1 MIIPVATAQALLTE
15 GSYDEAKLKNHVKK
29 AIATI
34 SVILIPATAIIVFA
48 GKLLLQ
54 FFGKSYAAEAF
65 QFLQLYSVST
75 IFTAL
80 LLVANAIL
88 NVKHKI
94 KTLVILNV
102 MASIFTLGLSYA
114 FISDKLVGIGWGWIL
129 GQAIGGLVSLYFI
142 IRNYSGTTP
151 SRASPS
157 KVQRVF
163 E

>member
-1 MIIPVATAQALLTE
+1 MLP
-15 GSYDEAKLKNHVKK
+15 KLFK
-29 AIATI
+29 
-34 SVILIPATAIIVFA
+34 
-48 GKLLLQ
+48 
-54 FFGKSYAAEAF
+54 
-65 QFLQLYSVST
+65 FLQLYSVST

-142 IRNYSGTTP
+142 IRNYSGITP